1 MKAAFKMNNA
11 VVMFLDYTDKV
22 NSLVEKVAVLKN
34 MHTTVFP
41 LMNPAKN
48 IILSNL
54 LPFISNDIDKRVVT
68 SWSYCVSNGNAHL
81 WVQICEVKACCL
93 ILKTGVYDSKQ

>member
-11 VVMFLDYTDKV
+11 GVMFLDYTDKV
-22 NSLVEKVAVLKN
+22 KSLVEKVAVLKN
-34 MHTTVFP
+34 MHTTAFP

-54 LPFISNDIDKRVVT
+54 LPFINDDIDKRVVM

-81 WVQICEVKACCL
+81 WVQFWEVKACCL
-93 ILKTGVYDSKQ
+93 ISKTGVYDSKQ